1 MILLCVSKDI
11 SYNFNAGLIVKEI
24 SKEVGS
30 GGGGP
35 AHFGSSGF
43 NDRATYQNAYNLFI
57 ERLKEVK
64 IG

>member
-11 SYNFNAGLIVKEI
+11 SNEFNAGLTVKEI

-35 AHFGSSGF
+35 GHFGSSGF
-43 NDRATYQNAYNLFI
+43 SNRDTYKSAYNLFI
-57 ERLKEVK
+57 KY
-64 IG
+64 